1 VSFFV
6 DASALYA
13 LLDQLLP
20 VVKIVDVDE
29 GLRRRAIAASRASVS
44 SNVSLVDRTSFEFM
58 RTLGLRAPTRL
69 TPTSSL
75 RALNSVS

>member
-1 VSFFV
+1 MSFFV

-29 GLRRRAIAASRASVS
+29 GLRRRAIAAFRASVS

-58 RTLGLRAPTRL
+58 RMLGLSRAYAFDADFESEGFEL
-69 TPTSSL
+69 
-75 RALNSVS
+75 VS